1 MIRFCLPDLNRKISN
16 KNFSDCKLNDD
27 IDMLNEKMSVSF
39 DAYEETKKL
48 VKLLNKALKD
58 KSNLQNVQL
67 SSEIGSRLP
76 QDVACEQYKFISPL
90 VTKVFGCDCVLGLD
104 DDETNI
110 YNFLGN
116 CKEKDICAFLSE
128 STSIGGMAMGHKI
141 KISTQNQ
148 NKKSMAFGEAAN
160 TLVNVDFHL
169 KGDIVFINNK
179 ISVFTTEALAH
190 ELRHAYE
197 RSKMYGNT
205 SLLSVYE
212 RKQLHAKW
220 EKIYKNAC
228 DFIYAYKDTP
238 FKTMMEFNQGGI
250 VMESFFKT
258 MYSLYVSDT
267 SEISAFTQGAY
278 EVCSKCKTK
287 KAVDDKLQN
296 SALGK
301 AKSVYEDVLSLF
313 MIPRF
318 AHTYDEMILK
328 VDEDIL
334 PAKEMEKFLRKR
346 YKKLRTNYSNV
357 KALCYDE
364 IDTKNGV
371 VDSGIKY

>member
-16 KNFSDCKLNDD
+16 KNFSDYELDDD

-48 VKLLNKALKD
+48 VKLLKKALKD

-67 SSEIGSRLP
+67 SSEIALHLP
-76 QDVACEQYKFISPL
+76 QGVACEQYKFVSPL
-90 VTKVFGCDCVLGLD
+90 VAKIFGCDCVLGLN

-116 CKEKDICAFLSE
+116 CKEKDICTFLSE
-128 STSIGGMAMGHKI
+128 STNIGEMAMGHKI
-141 KISTQNQ
+141 KISTQGQ
-148 NKKSMAFGEAAN
+148 SKKSMSFGEAAN
-160 TLVNVDFHL
+160 TFVNVDFHL
-169 KGDIVFINNK
+169 KGGIVFINNK
-179 ISVFTTEALAH
+179 ISVYTTETLAH

-197 RSKMYGNT
+197 RSKMFDST
-205 SLLSVYE
+205 SLLTVFE

-220 EKIYKNAC
+220 EKIYKNVC
-228 DFIYAYKDTP
+228 DFMYAYKENP

-250 VMESFFKT
+250 VMESFFRT

-287 KAVDDKLQN
+287 KDVDAELQN

-301 AKSVYEDVLSLF
+301 AKCVYEEVLNLF

-318 AHTYDEMILK
+318 VSAYDKMIMK

-334 PAKEMEKFLRKR
+334 PAKDMEKFLRKR
-346 YKKLRTNYSNV
+346 YKKLRTNYGNV

-364 IDTKNGV
+364 IDEKNGV